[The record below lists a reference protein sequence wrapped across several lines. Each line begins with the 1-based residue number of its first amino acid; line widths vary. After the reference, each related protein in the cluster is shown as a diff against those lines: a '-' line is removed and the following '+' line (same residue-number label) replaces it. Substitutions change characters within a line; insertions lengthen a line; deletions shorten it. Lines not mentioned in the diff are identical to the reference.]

1 MIKDYDNNHDND
13 DDNWIM
19 TPSSSMLS
27 TLIRSSTW
35 SLSSWIRCLFVITIS
50 ITIIMN
56 VTIIVMIMMI
66 MISRTWRSSWMTM
79 QQVEGENTFHSLPH
93 KNVQHLSHTRLKA
106 GRVDWSKS
114 GFAWAPCAVL
124 PQVCHLFSKQC
135 FILCSCHHFVFRQS
149 IFINPFRLQATFGR
163 NSLLS

>member
-1 MIKDYDNNHDND
+1 MIKYYDNNDDNE

-79 QQVEGENTFHSLPH
+79 QQVEGENTNISIQSHFHSL
-93 KNVQHLSHTRLKA
+93 KLSTCLFHLKTFLSLTHTCLKA

-114 GFAWAPCAVL
+114 GFTWAPCAVL
-124 PQVCHLFSKQC
+124 PQVGHLFIKQC
-135 FILCSCHHFVFRQS
+135 FILCFFHYLCFDKS
-149 IFINPFRLQATFGR
+149 
-163 NSLLS
+163 